1 MSMDFIRELFSQ
13 LPAPF
18 NMVVVIIAII
28 FGVGLVTE
36 LVKQARIF
44 ADHEA
49 DRRLKRDM
57 IESGLTTDEAERIAS
72 MKITEEYKP
81 ADDADQVA

>member
-1 MSMDFIRELFSQ
+1 MEFVRELFSE
-13 LPAPF
+13 LPPPF
-18 NMVVVIIAII
+18 NMVVVIMAII
-28 FGVGLVTE
+28 FGVGLITE

-57 IESGLTTDEAERIAS
+57 IESGLSADEAQRIAS
-72 MKITEEYKP
+72 MKITEDYKP
-81 ADDADQVA
+81 ADDAERVA